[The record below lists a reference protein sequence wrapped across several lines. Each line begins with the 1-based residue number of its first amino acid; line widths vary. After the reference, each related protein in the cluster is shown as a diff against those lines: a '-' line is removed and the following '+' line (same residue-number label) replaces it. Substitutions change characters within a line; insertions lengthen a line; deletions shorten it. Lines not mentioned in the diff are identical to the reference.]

1 MSIHADLIGKTY
13 RRRIYESIVG
23 RIEFEIEILIDG
35 SFSTTMW
42 VVYSDGFG
50 EEVFTIQEAEE
61 KLEQYN
67 SAYDDL

>member
-1 MSIHADLIGKTY
+1 MSIHADLIGETY
-13 RRRIYESIVG
+13 RRRIYESTVG

-42 VVYSDGFG
+42 VVYSDGFS

-67 SAYDDL
+67 GLHDDL